1 MIRREDIRNIA
12 IIAHVDHGKTTLVDN
27 ILASTGH
34 FGERDKPI
42 EQFMD
47 QNDLERERGI
57 TIVSKNITAL
67 YKGIRI
73 NIIDT
78 PGHADFGGEVE
89 RVLNMADGVLLL
101 VDAFEGPM
109 PQTRYVLSKALALNK
124 KVVVVVNKVDKDN
137 CRPEE
142 VQEMV
147 FDLMCDLDADEDQL
161 DFPTIYGS
169 AKNGWMSADYREVTD
184 NVDYLLDQILD
195 HVPGPEIMEGS
206 LQMQITAIDHSNY
219 IGRIAIG
226 KINRGAIKSGQ
237 QISLIKKDGTSL
249 KLRIRELFGIEG
261 QERVPKAEITAGD
274 ICAISGIEKFEIGD
288 TISDPENEEAMP
300 PIAVDEPTMSMLF
313 TVNNSPFFG
322 KEGKFVTSRQLRDRL
337 MKETEKNL
345 ALRVEETNSPEVF
358 NVHGRGVLHL
368 SILIETM
375 RRESYELQ
383 VGKPQVLTKDGPGG
397 KQEPIE
403 VLVIDCPDGH
413 SGTVIDMV
421 TKRMGELEKMEP
433 KGGMMHLE
441 FNIPTRGLIGL
452 KNLLLTATA
461 GEAIMYHRFSHYGP
475 WKGEIENRNK
485 GVMIASEPGVSI
497 PFSMNKLQERGFFFI
512 PPGEEIYEGQI
523 VGEHSREKDLV
534 VNLTKA
540 KKLTNVR
547 AAGTD
552 DKVKLPPAKV
562 LSLEQAMEYI
572 ADDEYVEIT
581 PGHIRLRKILLSE
594 SDRKRKANPA
604 LSHIKF

>member
-169 AKNGWMSADYREVTD
+169 AKNGWMSADYREIAGDLEPVDRLKFKDTKRYKERLNQAQKSTGEKDALVVMAGTVQGVPVVAVAFEFQFLGGSMGAVVGEKFVQAVNLCREQRVPLICFSASGGARMQEAIVSLMQMAKTAAALEKLKADGLPFISVLTD
-184 NVDYLLDQILD
+184 PVFGGVSASLAMLGDLNIAEPFALVGFAGPRVIEQTVREKLPEGFQRSEFLLE
-195 HVPGPEIMEGS
+195 HG
-206 LQMQITAIDHSNY
+206 AIDM
-219 IGRIAIG
+219 IVTRAEMRARIARLLS
-226 KINRGAIKSGQ
+226 KLQHLPEPPPDESEN
-237 QISLIKKDGTSL
+237 LI
-249 KLRIRELFGIEG
+249 
-261 QERVPKAEITAGD
+261 
-274 ICAISGIEKFEIGD
+274 
-288 TISDPENEEAMP
+288 EEA
-300 PIAVDEPTMSMLF
+300 DEP
-313 TVNNSPFFG
+313 G
-322 KEGKFVTSRQLRDRL
+322 
-337 MKETEKNL
+337 
-345 ALRVEETNSPEVF
+345 A
-358 NVHGRGVLHL
+358 
-368 SILIETM
+368 
-375 RRESYELQ
+375 
-383 VGKPQVLTKDGPGG
+383 
-397 KQEPIE
+397 
-403 VLVIDCPDGH
+403 
-413 SGTVIDMV
+413 
-421 TKRMGELEKMEP
+421 
-433 KGGMMHLE
+433 
-441 FNIPTRGLIGL
+441 
-452 KNLLLTATA
+452 
-461 GEAIMYHRFSHYGP
+461 
-475 WKGEIENRNK
+475 
-485 GVMIASEPGVSI
+485 
-497 PFSMNKLQERGFFFI
+497 
-512 PPGEEIYEGQI
+512 
-523 VGEHSREKDLV
+523 
-534 VNLTKA
+534 
-540 KKLTNVR
+540 
-547 AAGTD
+547 
-552 DKVKLPPAKV
+552 
-562 LSLEQAMEYI
+562 
-572 ADDEYVEIT
+572 
-581 PGHIRLRKILLSE
+581 
-594 SDRKRKANPA
+594 
-604 LSHIKF
+604 